1 MDVPAEQLNDCLVKI
16 PLQRTC
22 EPKSPGVE
30 LRYVPSIQPEGYPQ
44 EEWLNGRPSQ
54 VPTMGMHVIVSCLV
68 LFPAFEAL
76 FFPMTRF
83 AAYSS
88 DGSTD
93 GEDDKP
99 QATVFSSKNAE
110 DSEDSESESSSS
122 SSSDDSEM
130 LEDELMSS
138 SPPRIGT
145 PRNKDYNALV
155 EDENGDMRY
164 AQEMGRRASPGS
176 ASSRSSPGTKTQ
188 SGYRGDPSVIPWAQR
203 VGVDTQKLHVMQ
215 ASLFRSQ
222 EEATALNHPVERKL
236 PELKIHGGRK
246 HRRDS
251 DGDALKFDS
260 REVSRHTLYH
270 NKS

>member
-1 MDVPAEQLNDCLVKI
+1 LWQWQPKHTGTCLHTFE
-16 PLQRTC
+16 PLEAANARD
-22 EPKSPGVE
+22 GALVV
-30 LRYVPSIQPEGYPQ
+30 L
-44 EEWLNGRPSQ
+44 
-54 VPTMGMHVIVSCLV
+54 VSKVVRHSGFDSCPPLTD
-68 LFPAFEAL
+68 L
-76 FFPMTRF
+76 MTRF

-93 GEDDKP
+93 GEDEKP

-110 DSEDSESESSSS
+110 DSDDSESESSSS

-138 SPPRIGT
+138 SPPRTGI
-145 PRNKDYNALV
+145 PRNRDHNALV
-155 EDENGDMRY
+155 EDEDGEMRY

-176 ASSRSSPGTKTQ
+176 TSSRSSPGTKTQ

-215 ASLFRSQ
+215 ASLFRTQ
-222 EEATALNHPVERKL
+222 EEATALKDMNQPVGRKV
-236 PELKIHGGRK
+236 PELKVHGGRK

-260 REVSRHTLYH
+260 REVSIHTPYL
-270 NKS
+270 NIS